1 MNLLSING
9 NSKLAKTNKYSDKY
23 LFAGLSLMPDS
34 KLCPASKAAGC
45 FDACLKSAGRGRFS
59 NVIEARTRKAELF
72 HNDFPAFLKLLV
84 ADIEFMRR
92 KAYRENKIP
101 AIRLNVLSDIAWEDF
116 GIPQA
121 FPDVKFYDYTKRAN
135 RLGTTPENYHL
146 TFSYSGK
153 ALYRKSVQRALNTG
167 ANIAVVFSGGLP
179 SRFMD
184 RQVIDGDLHDVRVD
198 DPNNI
203 IIGLRAKGLA
213 KTSDSD
219 FIVTNPDLITGV

>member
-23 LFAGLSLMPDS
+23 LFAGLSLMPDA

-72 HNDFPAFLKLLV
+72 HNNFPEFLKLLV
-84 ADIEFMRR
+84 ADINFMRR

-135 RLGTTPENYHL
+135 RLGTTPDNYHL
-146 TFSYSGK
+146 TFSYSGN

-219 FIVTNPDLITGV
+219 FIVSNPDLITGV